1 HWSKLKVL
9 KKDDIKELS
18 SDALSMHMRELAYHQ
33 YQTPLYALAAI
44 HLQIQNSHNVTQQEL
59 NEIKEIFDKVNGKK
73 EESKREEEDLPLNSN
88 TEINSEINSEIKL
101 ESDFNNTMALVKIKD
116 QKISFYHKRIIQNSI
131 SNDLTNMATKLFVEA
146 NRNFVRGV
154 GVEGSSVLVGLA
166 NIYEATSMFGIP
178 TLLIVGGAAFISFGV
193 WCGL

>member
-1 HWSKLKVL
+1 M
-9 KKDDIKELS
+9 
-18 SDALSMHMRELAYHQ
+18 ALCLYFTNKFLE
-33 YQTPLYALAAI
+33 TPLYALAAI

-146 NRNFVRGV
+146 NRNFVRNQA
-154 GVEGSSVLVGLA
+154 SKKKILSAKKKKKQL
-166 NIYEATSMFGIP
+166 
-178 TLLIVGGAAFISFGV
+178 
-193 WCGL
+193 